1 MLNGSSFL
9 EAKIYNFKIKSH
21 KFDIEAVKNM
31 KKQEEN
37 NPVTVKATF
46 HMESGDFTLTF
57 EGQKTFRKI
66 NNSKYRTLL
75 LLESVEDMSEE
86 FKAWLDYSFQHGNG
100 PSVPRIKTTVI
111 EYDQEGNITE
121 HYYCTQT
128 SPRRWFKKYDRL
140 REIELDYLTK
150 TKIKE

>member
-1 MLNGSSFL
+1 
-9 EAKIYNFKIKSH
+9 
-21 KFDIEAVKNM
+21 
-31 KKQEEN
+31 
-37 NPVTVKATF
+37 
-46 HMESGDFTLTF
+46 MESGDFTLTF
-57 EGQKTFRKI
+57 EGQKTFKKI

-140 REIELDYLTK
+140 REIEMDYLEKVVITDSDGDK
-150 TKIKE
+150 SDKVA

>member
-1 MLNGSSFL
+1 M
-9 EAKIYNFKIKSH
+9 KSH
-21 KFDIEAVKNM
+21 KFGNEALKKM
-31 KKQEEN
+31 KIQTEN

-46 HMESGDFTLTF
+46 HMESGDGTLTF

-75 LLESVEDMSEE
+75 LLESAEDMSEE

-128 SPRRWFKKYDRL
+128 SPRRWFKKYDKL

-150 TKIKE
+150 TKIKEK